1 MFIPI
6 SIDICAQTSATIWF
20 CNKGVG
26 SLSVVLMHSI
36 HVSCYQFYLM
46 ELSHKL

>member
-1 MFIPI
+1 MEKLEGDF
-6 SIDICAQTSATIWF
+6 QRVY
-20 CNKGVG
+20 NKGVG

-36 HVSCYQFYLM
+36 HVSGYQFYLM